1 MINYRAPKAALYPV
15 GMLIVDA
22 SFSGAMADGL
32 SVFILSLFS
41 LPAVGATTYSENVG
55 AIAMTRVSG
64 VYFLHSLR
72 KDTILPFYKSI
83 GYFTVYSLQIICNTC

>member
-1 MINYRAPKAALYPV
+1 
-15 GMLIVDA
+15 
-22 SFSGAMADGL
+22 MADGL
-32 SVFILSLFS
+32 SVFVLSLFS

-72 KDTILPFYKSI
+72 KD
-83 GYFTVYSLQIICNTC
+83 IISSVNMVFSVQVVALCNWQVSS